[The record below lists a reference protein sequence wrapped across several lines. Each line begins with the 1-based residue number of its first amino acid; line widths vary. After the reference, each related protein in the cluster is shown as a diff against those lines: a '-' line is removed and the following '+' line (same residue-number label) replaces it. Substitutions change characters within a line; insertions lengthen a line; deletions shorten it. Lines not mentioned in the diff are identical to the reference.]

1 MSFIQIQLELMI
13 FTADS
18 LEDKDIIIAT
28 TATKT
33 DIDEITKALRC
44 IQ

>member
-1 MSFIQIQLELMI
+1 MSFIQIQLELII

-18 LEDKDIIIAT
+18 LEDNDIIIAT
-28 TATKT
+28 TATIA

-44 IQ
+44 IR